1 MNFLL
6 DVHLSKG
13 LARMLEADGH
23 VCRLVVE
30 VGNPKMDDLDI
41 LRLALENGEVIHT
54 HDLDFGTLLAFS
66 KESKPSVVIFRIE
79 KINNKIFYQLLS
91 DYWETIEEPLIKG
104 AIVIIEPT
112 AVRIRD
118 LPID

>member
-30 VGNPKMDDLDI
+30 VGNPKMDDIDI
-41 LRLALENGEVIHT
+41 LRLALENGEVILT

-66 KESKPSVVIFRIE
+66 KESKSSGSKKSII
-79 KINNKIFYQLLS
+79 KSSTSSYQITGKRL
-91 DYWETIEEPLIKG
+91 KNH
-104 AIVIIEPT
+104 
-112 AVRIRD
+112 
-118 LPID
+118 